1 MLLTRLKLFF
11 VATLGIVL
19 LNLIGCSAT
28 PKESAR
34 YEVSNASIRT
44 PVAGRT
50 TTAAYFDFTNNS
62 TESVRIIGVSSVAAE
77 RIEMHTIISVDDQ
90 MRMRPLQNIEVTA
103 GTTVNFASGGN
114 HLMLFGVQLD
124 GAPAILELELD
135 NGEVVKAPFQPTPL
149 N

>member
-1 MLLTRLKLFF
+1 M
-11 VATLGIVL
+11 
-19 LNLIGCSAT
+19 
-28 PKESAR
+28 
-34 YEVSNASIRT
+34 
-44 PVAGRT
+44 AGRT